1 MRLTDRGIAGLKPKS
16 ERYEAWEDGRT
27 GLGVRVSNRGRKS
40 WVFMYRFNGKPRRMT
55 LGTYPAVGLADARVK
70 HANAKAQLEKGIDPG
85 VEEVARK
92 HAERTAETV
101 ADLAEEYL
109 EKHARP
115 LKRSAAAD
123 ERALRK
129 EVIPAW
135 GTRKANSITRR
146 DIITLLDGV
155 VDRGS
160 PVMANRLLALLRRMF
175 AFAVERDILGATP
188 CVLIK
193 APAKETPRDRVLSS
207 TEIKTFWKGLEKAR
221 MAPQTRLALKL
232 MLTTAQRRDEVV
244 SAPWSEFDLFEG
256 VWEIPAARS
265 KNGHAHRVPLSP
277 LTCDLLR
284 EVQELGGD
292 STWLFPSPK
301 GNGPIDPAA
310 VSHAIRNNLS
320 EIGVDGMTPHD
331 LRRTAASHM
340 TELGIPRLVVSKVLG
355 HSDGS
360 ITAVYDRFEYWPQK
374 KQALEAWAARLEEI
388 VSGKPATSNVVE
400 LATAAQGQ

>member
-1 MRLTDRGIAGLKPKS
+1 MRFTDRGIAALKPKS
-16 ERYEAWEDGRT
+16 ERYEVWQDGRT
-27 GLGVRVSNRGRKS
+27 GLGIRISTRGRKS
-40 WVFMYRFNGKPRRMT
+40 WVFMYRFGGKARRMGF
-55 LGTYPAVGLADARVK
+55 GTYPIISLASAHLR
-70 HANAKAQLEKGIDPG
+70 HAEAKADLEKGIDPG
-85 VEEVARK
+85 AKKIVRRR
-92 HAERTAETV
+92 AERTAETV
-101 ADLAEEYL
+101 ADLVEEYL

-115 LKRSAAAD
+115 NKRSAAAD

-135 GTRKANSITRR
+135 GKRKAKDITRR

-193 APAKETPRDRVLSS
+193 SPAKETPRDRVLSPA
-207 TEIKTFWKGLEKAR
+207 EIATFWEGLEKAQ
-221 MAPQTRLALKL
+221 MTPKTRLALKL
-232 MLTTAQRRDEVV
+232 MLVTAQRRDEVI
-244 SAPWSEFDLFEG
+244 SAPWSEFDLSKG
-256 VWEIPAARS
+256 VWEIPAGRS

-277 LTCDLLR
+277 LACDLLK
-284 EVQELGGD
+284 EAQERGGG
-292 STWLFPSPK
+292 SPWLFPSPRGDK
-301 GNGPIDPAA
+301 PMDPAA
-310 VSHAIRNNLS
+310 ASHAVRNNLS
-320 EIGVDGMTPHD
+320 RTGVDGMTPHD

-340 TELGIPRLVVSKVLG
+340 TEMGIPRLVVSKVLG

-388 VSGKPATSNVVE
+388 LTGKPAASNVVT
-400 LATAAQGQ
+400 LAPAAEAQ